1 MSGSMATRLNVG
13 CGNDIR
19 EDWVNIDGADLAGI
33 DFTVD
38 LDDCATTR
46 LPLPD
51 DHFEKMEMIHVLEH
65 LRYPLPLMQELWR
78 AAAPGARLFIKVP
91 HAGHDDAWVDPTHV
105 RALTPHT
112 FTYFAQPKYVDMDYG
127 YTGDWRVERCDLI
140 VLRNVFN
147 RIGRDRMP
155 EAVIRDRNVVK
166 EIAVTLIAEKP
177 ARPRL
182 KELEEQL
189 VYNIVPV

>member
-1 MSGSMATRLNVG
+1 MTGPLATRLNVG
-13 CGNDIR
+13 CGRDIR
-19 EDWVNIDGADLAGI
+19 EGWVNIDGADLPGI

-38 LDDCATTR
+38 LDDCAATP
-46 LPLPD
+46 LPLPE
-51 DHFEKMEMIHVLEH
+51 DHFQEMEMIHVLEH

-78 AAAPGARLFIKVP
+78 VSAPGGRLFVKVP

-127 YTGDWRVERCDLI
+127 YTGDWRVGRCDLI
-140 VLRNVFN
+140 VLRDTFQ
-147 RIGRDRMP
+147 RIGRERMP
-155 EAVIRDRNVVK
+155 EAVLRDRNVVK

-182 KELEEQL
+182 KELDEQL
-189 VYNIVPV
+189 IYNIVAV

>member
-1 MSGSMATRLNVG
+1 MSQLLATSLNVG
-13 CGNDIR
+13 CGHDIR
-19 EDWVNIDGADLAGI
+19 EGWVNIDGADLPGI
-33 DFTVD
+33 DFNVD
-38 LDDCATTR
+38 LDDCAATP
-46 LPLPD
+46 LPLPS
-51 DHFEKMEMIHVLEH
+51 DHFQELEMIHVLEH
-65 LRYPLPLMQELWR
+65 LRNPLPLMQELWR
-78 AAAPGARLFIKVP
+78 VAAPGARLFVKVP

-147 RIGRDRMP
+147 KIGRDRLP
-155 EAVIRDRNVVK
+155 EAVIMQRNVAK
-166 EIAVTLIAEKP
+166 EIAVTLVAEKP

-182 KELEEQL
+182 KALEEQL
-189 VYNIVPV
+189 LYNIVAG

>member
-1 MSGSMATRLNVG
+1 MSPVLAHRLNVG
-13 CGNDIR
+13 CGHDIR
-19 EDWVNIDGADLAGI
+19 EGWVNIDGADLPGI

-38 LDDCATTR
+38 LDDCAATS

-51 DHFEKMEMIHVLEH
+51 DHFQELEMIHVLEH

-78 AAAPGARLFIKVP
+78 VSAPGARLFVKVP

-112 FTYFAQPKYVDMDYG
+112 FTYFSQPKYVDMDYG

-140 VLRNVFN
+140 VLRNTFK
-147 RIGRDRMP
+147 RIGRERMP
-155 EAVIRDRNVVK
+155 EAVLRDRNVVK

-177 ARPRL
+177 ARPRE

-189 VYNIVPV
+189 LYNIVPI